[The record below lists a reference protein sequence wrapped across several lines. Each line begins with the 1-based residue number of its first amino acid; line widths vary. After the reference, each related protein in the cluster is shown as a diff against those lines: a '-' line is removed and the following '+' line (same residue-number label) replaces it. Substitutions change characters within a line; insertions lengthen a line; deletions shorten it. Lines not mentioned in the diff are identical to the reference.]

1 MFVCGKERTK
11 YAQLL
16 ETKGKLLLE
25 VGVDRDVMVRR
36 MIMGEERLLRR
47 TKKEGGEEERRGG
60 GEEGRRI

>member
-16 ETKGKLLLE
+16 ETKGKLRLE

-36 MIMGEERLLRR
+36 MIMGKERLLRR
-47 TKKEGGEEERRGG
+47 TKEG